1 MNFSQKI
8 FLPELSIR
16 HSKWKILSEIN
27 PNKSIN
33 FKRYHSPI
41 PYTHIY
47 IKSQR
52 IKVKSK
58 KCSCH
63 IQPYFSIS
71 FLTFFANQPIHPSI
85 HPPSFFQAGFPLIR
99 SQIGGMQR
107 NKLHSKNPS
116 VLFILHSST
125 LVNPFC
131 PPHQKKSRRRRS
143 GRSGRRRRW
152 RWGKSGLP
160 ATATLPPLL
169 IPPSFFPFFLKLR
182 PYSRLSSSRSWP
194 EALVKIGSDL
204 SSIRNGKASPLISAR
219 KITGWGRLKIVITA
233 HSEIGIDII
242 ARCFV

>member
-16 HSKWKILSEIN
+16 RSKWKILSEIN

-71 FLTFFANQPIHPSI
+71 FLTFFAIHPSI
-85 HPPSFFQAGFPLIR
+85 HPSAFLFPSRISVNSKPNWGDAKK
-99 SQIGGMQR
+99 QIALQES
-107 NKLHSKNPS
+107 LCS
-116 VLFILHSST
+116 LY
-125 LVNPFC
+125 
-131 PPHQKKSRRRRS
+131 PPQFH
-143 GRSGRRRRW
+143 
-152 RWGKSGLP
+152 
-160 ATATLPPLL
+160 
-169 IPPSFFPFFLKLR
+169 
-182 PYSRLSSSRSWP
+182 
-194 EALVKIGSDL
+194 
-204 SSIRNGKASPLISAR
+204 
-219 KITGWGRLKIVITA
+219 TG
-233 HSEIGIDII
+233 
-242 ARCFV
+242 